1 MNPDTPKYRTCEDY
15 DTSPGPLEV
24 AWGRDVIL
32 ADFHIHSCYSRATSK
47 AMRPVEINHA
57 AKRKGIHVIG
67 TGDFTHPEYLKE
79 LKETLEPDGTGL
91 YTCKD
96 DPDGT
101 RFILTAEVSNIFTQG
116 GKSRRI
122 HTVLFA
128 PDLEVVEEIQRR
140 LDAIGNI
147 RSDGRPIFGFPV
159 KELVRMVMEVSPECL
174 VVPAHIWTPWFS
186 LFGAKS
192 GFDTLE
198 ECFEEQSCHIHA
210 LETGLSSDPEMNW
223 RLSALDSYTLI
234 SNSDAHSPAKIAREA
249 NVFSCSPSYANFINA
264 IKNNGEGFEG
274 TIEFFPEEG
283 KYHFDGH
290 RTCKLCLKPSETIK
304 LGGKCPICGRPL
316 TVGVAHRVEELA
328 DRPEGYIPPQ
338 AKPSVHIVPLEVI
351 IAQAFGVKSITARVT
366 KEFNRITDMAGT
378 EMEILMW
385 KEPDEL
391 REVISHKVFQGIMA
405 MRRGTIKVF
414 PGYDGEYGKV
424 NLFADMEATGESS
437 KKASYNK
444 KKRQNRQLELF

>member
-1 MNPDTPKYRTCEDY
+1 MNQTLHYKTCRDY

-24 AWGRDVIL
+24 TWNSDVTL
-32 ADFHIHSCYSRATSK
+32 ADFHIHSCFSRATSK
-47 AMRPVEINHA
+47 AMRPVEINSA

-67 TGDFTHPEYLKE
+67 TGDFTHPEYLRE
-79 LKETLEPDGTGL
+79 LKETLEPEGNGL
-91 YTCKD
+91 YVCKD
-96 DPDGT
+96 DPAGT

-116 GKSRRI
+116 GRSRRI

-128 PDLEVVEEIQRR
+128 PDFDVVEEIQRR
-140 LDAIGNI
+140 LEAVGNI

-159 KELVRMVMEVSPECL
+159 KELVRMVMDVSDQCF

-192 GFDTLE
+192 GFDSLE

-249 NVFSCSPSYANFINA
+249 NVFSCKPTYSNLVNA
-264 IKNNGEGFEG
+264 MKQNGNGFEG

-290 RTCKLCLKPSETIK
+290 RACELCLKPSETIK
-304 LGGKCPICGRPL
+304 LKGICPVCGKPL
-316 TVGVAHRVEELA
+316 TVGVAHRVEDLA
-328 DRPEGYIPPQ
+328 DRPEGAIAPG

-366 KEFNRITDMAGT
+366 REFNRITDMAGT

-385 KEPDEL
+385 KEPEEL
-391 REVISHKVFQGIMA
+391 KSVLSERVFEGIMA
-405 MRRGTIKVF
+405 MRSGNIKIF
-414 PGYDGEYGKV
+414 PGFDGEYGRV
-424 NLFADMEATGESS
+424 NLFNGEDAKGPRHEPQTG
-437 KKASYNK
+437 KGGTG
-444 KKRQNRQLELF
+444 RQLTMF